1 MIDGPLLTAMAVGH
15 VCLAVLVVNVLHGL
29 GLPEG
34 WMRPIKVAALAAL
47 AGSSIGLAALA
58 WFEHWTDWP
67 RPILGYGIL
76 CGFVGLVML
85 PAVTLRKW
93 LRSGPTHVSGGWKTI
108 DLTEAVPRADLI
120 GASPDAF
127 WLRIPG
133 NDAFRVRLSEWEV
146 GRPGLPASMDGLTIL
161 QLTDLHLTRAY
172 ADRFFEAILGL
183 VEDPTADLVVFTGD
197 LSDDPTLL
205 DRVGPLLGRFRGRLA
220 TLAILGNHD
229 HRHETGPAFEAL
241 RDAGFQTIEGEWT
254 TIDLDGARLAIG
266 GTSAP
271 WGTLIDYEAMPEA
284 DLRILL
290 SHSPD
295 QFPRAARHGVG
306 LVLSGHTHG
315 GQYRLPVIGPV
326 LMPSRYSRR
335 YDCGFFRRGDSLL
348 YVALGIAGQHPLRF
362 RCPAEIPR
370 ITLRALP
377 AREANAARTDRSAA
391 AVG

>member
-1 MIDGPLLTAMAVGH
+1 MIDGPLLMAMAVGH

-29 GLPEG
+29 GLPEA
-34 WMRPIKVAALAAL
+34 WMRPIKVSALAAL
-47 AGSSIGLAALA
+47 AGSSMGLAALA
-58 WFEHWTDWP
+58 SVEHWTDWP
-67 RPILGYGIL
+67 RPIFLYGIL
-76 CGFVGLVML
+76 CGFVGLLIL

-93 LRSGPTHVSGGWKTI
+93 LRGTPPDVSGGWKTI
-108 DLTEAVPRADLI
+108 DLNETIPKGDLI
-120 GASPDAF
+120 GTASDAF
-127 WLRIPG
+127 WLKMPA
-133 NDAFRVRLSEWEV
+133 NDAFRLRLSEWEV
-146 GRPGLPASMDGLTIL
+146 GRPGLPAAIDGLTIL

-172 ADRFFEAILGL
+172 ADRFFEAILGT

-205 DRVGPLLGRFRGRLA
+205 DRVAPLLGRFRGRLA

-229 HRHETGPAFEAL
+229 HRHEPGAVLEAL
-241 RDAGFQTIEGEWT
+241 RDAGFRTIEGEWT
-254 TIDLDGARLAIG
+254 AIDLDGARIAIG

-271 WGTLIDYEAMPEA
+271 WGTSVDYGAMPEA
-284 DLRILL
+284 DFRILL

-295 QFPRAARHGVG
+295 QFPRAARHGVD

-315 GQYRLPVIGPV
+315 GQYRLPIIGPV

-335 YDCGFFRRGDSLL
+335 YDCGFFRRGASLL
-348 YVALGIAGQHPLRF
+348 YVALGIAGQHPLRI
-362 RCPAEIPR
+362 RCPAEVPR

-377 AREANAARTDRSAA
+377 VRENPAALADRSAA